1 MADMIAEDPGRR
13 TRRPPPGLPWEAV
26 LRGSFATMSVVDL
39 LEWIERRRVSGRLV
53 IDGEAVTRTFTLD
66 TGAVVWASSS
76 EPTEQ
81 LGQIL
86 RAAGQIDDQA
96 LAVSLADGARGPLG
110 ARLVE
115 HGAVEPEVLRAALL
129 TKIRE
134 ALGDVL
140 AWRDGLFDLEAGPAP
155 PAEGVR
161 AVVTIA
167 DVLALAARR
176 ARRWP
181 AIRALIPDDET
192 AFRRVDAVALRPAP
206 TPAAIDDARLLAA
219 VERGATVRPI
229 IAALGGERFAVL
241 DRLAELVADGALEL
255 CAESEVEQTPA
266 ELVAQAERLAQD
278 GDWERALDRAARAF
292 TTAPD
297 HQAVAA
303 AYRRIERA
311 RIALLART
319 LLIGPGGRARIP
331 VLRRGGAELAQLELA
346 ELERRLAHAVDGRWD
361 LLTLV
366 QHAPV
371 RPAEALVVF
380 ARLVDRG
387 IVELT

>member
-1 MADMIAEDPGRR
+1 M
-13 TRRPPPGLPWEAV
+13 